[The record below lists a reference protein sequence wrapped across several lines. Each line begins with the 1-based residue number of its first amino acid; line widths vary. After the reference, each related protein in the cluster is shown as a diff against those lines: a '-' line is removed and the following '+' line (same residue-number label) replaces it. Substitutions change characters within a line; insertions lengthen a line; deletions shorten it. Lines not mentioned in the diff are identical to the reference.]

1 LFIFS
6 DDLDWCGANFKF
18 PIETHYIGHEYA
30 GNKFGDY
37 LDLYT
42 SGPLTK
48 AELLNRIADGLPVD
62 PNFAKKFRIKR
73 AGKDKNDIF
82 W

>member
-1 LFIFS
+1 
-6 DDLDWCGANFKF
+6 
-18 PIETHYIGHEYA
+18 
-30 GNKFGDY
+30 

-48 AELLNRIADGLPVD
+48 SELLNRIADGLPVD

-82 W
+82 WAVGKIHGLENLAFATPEEI